1 MVRVFSIVYLAF
13 LLAVRL
19 ADEDD
24 HVCPSLEVEM
34 EKCENEKQRA
44 ISAEKDNHSA
54 SVNAMQAKAGEV
66 RKKLENE
73 RDQCLKSLEKS
84 KSGLVECTT
93 ESESWKKTMEGKMKA
108 KKTEHEASLTKL
120 QKQISL
126 QKEELEQMEKKEKT
140 TLAKLKKKHAE
151 KEEKLSK
158 QLADKEQEL
167 KKKLTNKEQ
176 ELKKKLADKEKEL
189 TKSKKAAAKKL
200 ASEKEKLVK
209 AQDAAMDQ
217 LRKEKVDE
225 LASQKVSH
233 KAELEAILK
242 QKAEAE
248 SLLAEKEKMLVT
260 QSKEFEE
267 KSKEITETKEKLKD
281 LRHQSTES
289 LQAMKELSH
298 RNEELEEKNIQ
309 LAKEL
314 AEIMRSHEE
323 VATRKDEQAQRLQKW
338 QDEIVSIRARHVEEK
353 AKLKKKAEKEKRKIE
368 KKIQNMQGDVLFGGS
383 WMQVPKGWNGVLSL
397 DLRLF
402 RSLGNQLWSR
412 VVGDRKIVGS
422 IPKEYRDIFSNG
434 MKLLNEIPSLDD
446 LHQRYMVI
454 FAAAKDVSAG
464 LVQEYSPLVKE
475 TGETLAKSWEKAS
488 IAGGEFHRKNIQ
500 PHLEVVSSRVN
511 KLYVENE
518 IGPLYVDPAQQAVM
532 DIAQPIYQDTIL
544 PLYQD
549 YVLSTVENIPQYRSQ
564 MKTFAV
570 RLEKDLRG
578 GWRMTKNWG
587 RVAQSQFETRSAFV
601 KQSYA
606 LWWST
611 VSVEGQKI
619 YKRVSAPVVLFGGK
633 VRFNGGVLEAAAVVI
648 VVLSVAWFSA
658 SYISFAFGVA
668 QFIVV
673 SAYTIIRFLLITLL
687 LKLVVY
693 TIAWR
698 FLILGSIMSLFYVLS
713 LVLRIVGL
721 AIKVVFF
728 PIKVAL
734 KLVKCVLKCMC
745 CCGLCCR
752 GMSKSGKSSTPG
764 GSQTKGMNGKRKK
777 VSSPSTADSSTSSDE
792 GKTKKGKKRNKKV
805 KQGSRG
811 NSTKGEKKKK
821 KKRGGK

>member
-13 LLAVRL
+13 LLVVRL

-54 SVNAMQAKAGEV
+54 SVNAMKVEAGEV
-66 RKKLENE
+66 RRKLEKE

-84 KSGLVECTT
+84 KSGLVECTA

-126 QKEELEQMEKKEKT
+126 QKEELEQMEKKEKA
-140 TLAKLKKKHAE
+140 TLAKLRKKH
-151 KEEKLSK
+151 
-158 QLADKEQEL
+158 ADKEQEL
-167 KKKLTNKEQ
+167 TKKLADKE
-176 ELKKKLADKEKEL
+176 EKLKKKLADKEKEL

-209 AQDAAMDQ
+209 AQNLAMDQ
-217 LRKEKVDE
+217 FSKQKVDE
-225 LASQKVSH
+225 LASQEVAH

-242 QKAEAE
+242 EKANVEA
-248 SLLAEKEKMLVT
+248 LLAEKEKRLVT

-267 KSKEITETKEKLKD
+267 KSGEITRTKEQLKE
-281 LRHQSTES
+281 LRHQNTES
-289 LQAMKELSH
+289 LQAMKELS
-298 RNEELEEKNIQ
+298 RLNEETEAKNIQ
-309 LAKEL
+309 LEKDL
-314 AEIMRSHEE
+314 AEIMRRHGEI
-323 VATRKDEQAQRLQKW
+323 ATKKDEQAKRLEEW
-338 QDEIVSIRARHVEEK
+338 QDEFVSIRARHVEEK
-353 AKLKKKAEKEKRKIE
+353 AKLKKKTEVEIRKME
-368 KKIQNMQGDVLFGGS
+368 KKLSKMEKKLDKLQGDVLFGGS

-402 RSLGNQLWSR
+402 RSLANQLWSR

-422 IPKEYRDIFSNG
+422 IPKEYRDLFSNG

-446 LHQRYMVI
+446 LHKRYTII
-454 FAAAKDVSAG
+454 FAAAKDVSAA
-464 LVQEYSPLVKE
+464 LVKDYSPLVKE
-475 TGETLAKSWEKAS
+475 TGETLARSWEKAS
-488 IAGGEFHRKNIQ
+488 TAGGEFHRKNIQ
-500 PHLEVVSSRVN
+500 PHLEDVSSRVN

-518 IGPLYVDPAQQAVM
+518 IGPLYVDPARQAVM
-532 DIAQPIYQDTIL
+532 DIAQPIYQDTIH

-570 RLEKDLRG
+570 RVEKDLRG

-601 KQSYA
+601 KQTYA
-606 LWWST
+606 LWWSAI
-611 VSVEGQKI
+611 SVEGQAVF
-619 YKRVSAPVVLFGGK
+619 KRVSAPLKLFGGK
-633 VRFNGGVLEAAAVVI
+633 VRFSGGVLEATAVG
-648 VVLSVAWFSA
+648 VVALLVAWYSA
-658 SYISFAFGVA
+658 SYLRFAFGVA
-668 QFIVV
+668 RFIVV
-673 SAYTIIRFLLITLL
+673 SAYTIIRFLLVTLL

-698 FLILGSIMSLFYVLS
+698 FLILGSIMSLFYLLS
-713 LVLRIVGL
+713 IVLRIVGL

-745 CCGLCCR
+745 CCGLFCR
-752 GMSKSGKSSTPG
+752 GGSKSGKSSAPG

-777 VSSPSTADSSTSSDE
+777 VSSPSTNDSSTSSDE
-792 GKTKKGKKRNKKV
+792 GKHKKGKKRNKKV
-805 KQGSRG
+805 KQGSKG

>member
-13 LLAVRL
+13 LLVVRL

-54 SVNAMQAKAGEV
+54 SVNAMKVEAGEV
-66 RKKLENE
+66 RRKLEKE

-84 KSGLVECTT
+84 KSGLVECTA

-126 QKEELEQMEKKEKT
+126 QKEELEQIGKKEKT

-151 KEEKLSK
+151 KEQELSK
-158 QLADKEQEL
+158 KLADKEQEL
-167 KKKLTNKEQ
+167 KKKLAN
-176 ELKKKLADKEKEL
+176 KEKEL
-189 TKSKKAAAKKL
+189 KKSKEAANKKL
-200 ASEKEKLVK
+200 ASEKEKLRK
-209 AQDAAMDQ
+209 ALEDIKSYETAM
-217 LRKEKVDE
+217 KEKVDE

-233 KAELEAILK
+233 QAELETLLK
-242 QKAEAE
+242 KKADVE
-248 SLLAEKEKMLVT
+248 SILAEKERKFVT

-267 KSKEITETKEKLKD
+267 KSREITETKEKMKD
-281 LRHQSTES
+281 LRHKNTES
-289 LQAMKELSH
+289 LQAMKELTH
-298 RNEELEEKNIQ
+298 ANGEIKAKNIQ
-309 LAKEL
+309 LQKEL

-323 VATRKDEQAQRLQKW
+323 IATKKDEQAKRIEEW
-338 QDEIVSIRARHVEEK
+338 QDEFVSIRARHVEEK

-368 KKIQNMQGDVLFGGS
+368 KKIQNMQGEVLFGGS
-383 WMQVPKGWNGVLSL
+383 WMQVPMGWNGVLSL

-412 VVGDRKIVGS
+412 VVGDRKIVGN
-422 IPKEYRDIFSNG
+422 IPKEYRDLFSNG

-446 LHQRYMVI
+446 LHKRYTII
-454 FAAAKDVSAG
+454 FAAAKDVSAA

-475 TGETLAKSWEKAS
+475 TGETLARSWEKAS
-488 IAGGEFHRKNIQ
+488 TAGGEFHRKNIQ
-500 PHLEVVSSRVN
+500 PHLEDVSSRLN

-518 IGPLYVDPAQQAVM
+518 IGPLYVDPARQAVM
-532 DIAQPIYQDTIL
+532 DIAQPIYQDTIH

-601 KQSYA
+601 KQTYA
-606 LWWST
+606 LWWSAI
-611 VSVEGQKI
+611 SVEGQAVF
-619 YKRVSAPVVLFGGK
+619 KRVSAPLKLFGGK
-633 VRFNGGVLEAAAVVI
+633 VRFNGGVLEATAVG
-648 VVLSVAWFSA
+648 VVALLVAWFSA
-658 SYISFAFGVA
+658 SYLRFAFGVA
-668 QFIVV
+668 RFIVV
-673 SAYTIIRFLLITLL
+673 SAYTIIRFLLVTML

-698 FLILGSIMSLFYVLS
+698 FLILGSIMSLFYLLS
-713 LVLRIVGL
+713 IVLRIVGL

-745 CCGLCCR
+745 CCGLFCR
-752 GMSKSGKSSTPG
+752 GGSKSRKSSAPG

-777 VSSPSTADSSTSSDE
+777 VSSPSTNDSSTSSDE
-792 GKTKKGKKRNKKV
+792 GKHKKGKKRNKKV
-805 KQGSRG
+805 KQGSKG
-811 NSTKGEKKKK
+811 SSTKGEKKKK